1 MHAIE
6 EHEPFGVE
14 TTGPR
19 VLRNESTVRNRV
31 KREGR
36 RAATRVASHQR
47 LYNFVY
53 FASRNAIQLG
63 YRVVSQLPIDVAK
76 TITTPGGST
85 IDSNAVAY
93 AILVM
98 SDALCAAAE
107 AIFDAI
113 GDECETTL
121 QTTTPIRADASTST
135 ALPASSPLST

>member
-1 MHAIE
+1 MQAIE
-6 EHEPFGVE
+6 EHEPFGGE
-14 TTGPR
+14 AAGSR
-19 VLRNESTVRNRV
+19 VLRNDNNVRNRV

-76 TITTPGGST
+76 TITAPGGST
-85 IDSNAVAY
+85 IDSNAVTY